1 MTRRKISK
9 SRKSND
15 RRNQRSN
22 ENPRQIR
29 IVKENR
35 DMSSRE
41 IARRK
46 RQRRE
51 RERIYKRRRISLGL
65 ILCLIIIIPSFLIYK
80 KLNAY
85 GQMGY
90 PKFRDEVLEDLSSTS
105 FVSSTEGRSL
115 TSAEKNSDFDIL
127 YDNIVKNFAVDKA
140 NKEAFEEF
148 TKKSDE
154 YRKKIRSSKTDQE
167 FFLILGEYLSLLND
181 SYTKVMDKDS
191 YDDLF
196 DYYKNKQESYTKTV
210 LENPQV
216 VNRYKRIIKDKNNQE
231 ASVGVENGTVLRVS
245 LPNFKTKDL
254 EKTIDEIIKAV
265 TASPGI
271 STMIIDLSDNNS
283 LNNVFVNEF
292 AKYFIHQ
299 DYSKEDIIFYRG
311 NLLAND
317 LKDIKESESSP
328 YQTALVKNL
337 SSKYKENVENF
348 SLDDYMYYDQV
359 SLKITKD
366 PTFASRNI
374 YILTNSATANEAIK
388 LASILKETSNAYTVK
403 NALDPNPTIEDRI
416 YEFRPSF
423 FVLDHSG
430 LVISVNTSRTNGQN
444 RYLEYNQRINSKYPI
459 SSIISI
465 IG

>member
-1 MTRRKISK
+1 MTRRKTNR
-9 SRKSND
+9 SRRSEK
-15 RRNQRSN
+15 RKRNSPAN
-22 ENPRQIR
+22 SRQIR
-29 IVKENR
+29 LVKENR
-35 DMSSRE
+35 DMSPRE

-51 RERIYKRRRISLGL
+51 RERLYRRRRIGLGV
-65 ILCLIIIIPSFLIYK
+65 IICLIIIIPSFIIFK
-80 KLNAY
+80 KLNTY

-90 PKFRDEVLEDLSSTS
+90 PKFRDEVLADLSSTS

-127 YDNIVKNFAVDKA
+127 YENIAKNFAVDKA

-148 TKKSDE
+148 TQKSDE
-154 YRKKIRSSKTDQE
+154 YRKKITSSKTDQE
-167 FFLILGEYLSLLND
+167 FFLILGEYLGLLND
-181 SYTKVMDKDS
+181 SYTKVVDKDS

-196 DYYKNKQESYTKTV
+196 NYYKDKPASNIKNI
-210 LENPQV
+210 LENPQA
-216 VNRYKRIIKDKNNQE
+216 VNRYKRIIKDKNSQE
-231 ASVGVENGTVLRVS
+231 ASVGIENGAVLRVT

-254 EKTIDEIIKAV
+254 DKIIDDIIRSV
-265 TASPGI
+265 TAAPGI

-292 AKYFIHQ
+292 AKYFIHT

-337 SSKYKENVENF
+337 SNKYKDEIQNF
-348 SLDDYMYYDQV
+348 NLDDYIYYDQV
-359 SLKITKD
+359 ALKITKD

-374 YILTNSATANEAIK
+374 YILTNENTANEAVK
-388 LASILKETSNAYTVK
+388 LASIFKETSNAYTVK

-416 YEFRPSF
+416 YDFRPSF

-430 LVISVNTSRTNGQN
+430 LVISVNTARTNEQN

-459 SSIISI
+459 SSMLSI

>member
-1 MTRRKISK
+1 MTRRKTRR
-9 SRKSND
+9 SRRASEKRKRNSNA
-15 RRNQRSN
+15 
-22 ENPRQIR
+22 NPRQIR
-29 IVKENR
+29 VVIENR
-35 DMSSRE
+35 DRSPRE

-46 RQRRE
+46 RQRLEKE
-51 RERIYKRRRISLGL
+51 RLYKRRRIGLGL
-65 ILCLIIIIPSFLIYK
+65 ILCLIIIIPSFIIFR
-80 KLNAY
+80 KLNTY

-90 PKFRDEVLEDLSSTS
+90 PKFRDEVLDDLSSTS

-127 YDNIVKNFAVDKA
+127 YENIAKNFAVDKS
-140 NKEAFEEF
+140 NEEAFAEF
-148 TKKSDE
+148 TQKSDE
-154 YRKKIRSSKTDQE
+154 YRKKITSSKTDQE
-167 FFLILGEYLSLLND
+167 FFLILGEYLALLND
-181 SYTKVMDKDS
+181 SYTKVVDKDS

-196 DYYKNKQESYTKTV
+196 NYYKDKPTSNIKTI
-210 LENPQV
+210 LENPQA
-216 VNRYKRIIKDKNNQE
+216 VNRYKRIIKDKNNAE
-231 ASVGVENGTVLRVS
+231 ASVGIENGAVLRVT

-254 EKTIDEIIKAV
+254 DTIIDEIIKSV
-265 TASPGI
+265 TAAPGI

-292 AKYFIHQ
+292 AKYFIHT

-317 LKDIKESESSP
+317 LKDIKENESSP

-337 SSKYKENVENF
+337 SSKYKDEIQNF
-348 SLDDYMYYDQV
+348 NLDDFIYYDQV

-374 YILTNSATANEAIK
+374 YILTNENTANEAIK
-388 LASILKETSNAYTVK
+388 LASIFKETSNAYTVK

-430 LVISVNTSRTNGQN
+430 LVISINTTRTNGQN

-459 SSIISI
+459 SSMLSI

>member
-1 MTRRKISK
+1 MTRRKRSRSRK
-9 SRKSND
+9 ETDKRKSNEK
-15 RRNQRSN
+15 S
-22 ENPRQIR
+22 RQIR
-29 IVKENR
+29 IVKEKR
-35 DMSSRE
+35 DMSPRE

-46 RQRRE
+46 RIRRE
-51 RERIYKRRRISLGL
+51 RERLYKRRRIGLGL
-65 ILCLIIIIPSFLIYK
+65 ILCLIIIIPSFIIFK
-80 KLNAY
+80 KLNSY

-90 PKFRDEVLEDLSSTS
+90 PSFRDEVLDDLSKTS

-127 YDNIVKNFAVDKA
+127 YQTISKNFAIDKS

-148 TKKSDE
+148 TQKSDE
-154 YRKKIRSSKTDQE
+154 YKKRITNSKTDQE
-167 FFLILGEYLSLLND
+167 FFLILGEYLGLLND
-181 SYTKVMDKDS
+181 SYTKIMDKDS

-196 DYYKNKQESYTKTV
+196 YYYKDKKASNTKTI
-210 LENPQV
+210 LENPQA
-216 VNRYKRIIKDKNNQE
+216 VNRYKRIIKDKNNAE
-231 ASVGVENGTVLRVS
+231 ASVGIEKGAVLRVT
-245 LPNFKTKDL
+245 LPYFKIKHL

-265 TASPGI
+265 TSQPGI
-271 STMIIDLSDNNS
+271 STIIIDLSDNNS

-292 AKYFIHQ
+292 AKYFIHS
-299 DYSKEDIIFYRG
+299 DHSKEDIIFYRG

-337 SSKYKENVENF
+337 SSKYKDEIQNF
-348 SLDDYMYYDQV
+348 NLDDYIYYDQV

-374 YILTNSATANEAIK
+374 YILTNENTANEAIK
-388 LASILKETSNAYTVK
+388 LASIFKETSNAYTVK
-403 NALDPNPTIEDRI
+403 NALDSNPTIEDRI
-416 YEFRPSF
+416 YEFKPSF

-430 LVISVNTSRTNGQN
+430 LVISVNTSRTNGEN

-459 SSIISI
+459 SSMLSI

>member
-1 MTRRKISK
+1 MTRRKRSRSRK
-9 SRKSND
+9 ETDKRKSNEK
-15 RRNQRSN
+15 S
-22 ENPRQIR
+22 RQIR
-29 IVKENR
+29 IVKEKR
-35 DMSSRE
+35 DMSPRE

-46 RQRRE
+46 RIRRE
-51 RERIYKRRRISLGL
+51 RERLYKRRRIGLGL
-65 ILCLIIIIPSFLIYK
+65 ILCLIIIIPSFIIFK
-80 KLNAY
+80 KLNSY

-90 PKFRDEVLEDLSSTS
+90 PSFRDEVLEDLSKTS

-127 YDNIVKNFAVDKA
+127 YQTISKNFAIDKS

-148 TKKSDE
+148 TQKSDE
-154 YRKKIRSSKTDQE
+154 YKKKITNSKTDQE
-167 FFLILGEYLSLLND
+167 FFLILGEYLGLLND
-181 SYTKVMDKDS
+181 SYTKIMDKDS

-196 DYYKNKQESYTKTV
+196 YYYKDKKASNNKTV
-210 LENPQV
+210 LENPQA
-216 VNRYKRIIKDKNNQE
+216 VNRYKRIIKDKNNAE
-231 ASVGVENGTVLRVS
+231 ASVGIENGAVLRVT
-245 LPNFKTKDL
+245 LPYFKIKDL
-254 EKTIDEIIKAV
+254 DKTIDEIIKSV
-265 TASPGI
+265 TSAPGV

-292 AKYFIHQ
+292 AKYFIHS

-337 SSKYKENVENF
+337 SSKYKDEIQNF
-348 SLDDYMYYDQV
+348 NLDDYIYYDQV

-374 YILTNSATANEAIK
+374 YILTNENTANEAIK
-388 LASILKETSNAYTVK
+388 LASIFKETSNAYTVK
-403 NALDPNPTIEDRI
+403 NALDSNPTIEDRI
-416 YEFRPSF
+416 YEFKPSF

-430 LVISVNTSRTNGQN
+430 LVISVNTSRTNGEN

-459 SSIISI
+459 SSMLSI